1 MLPVNEIPVTAN
13 AAATTDPI
21 NQKVATFRQTLNN
34 VPAVMLGMVRPIEP
48 GATEVYYDIRAYG
61 TIPASATDLKVRRPP
76 TPSTIFEIGSITKT
90 FTGTALAW
98 LASQKNVEITGPAQR
113 LLPAADQ
120 GGVTL
125 PLWKGKGLLAPITCA
140 ALATFTSGFPSD
152 SSGSAIPGRSH
163 EVLFRYL
170 TDHPDVLTFAPGTQ
184 YVYADAAFELLGS
197 ALAYANQQNYDYEAL
212 LRDLLN
218 AGGLLMPDT
227 VVTLS
232 PEQQGRVAPGLR
244 HDGQFAKF
252 TPGEWLIQSTMSD
265 MMVWLTFNMSLL
277 RSCPLTSL
285 LPTTQTA
292 WFTQPQG
299 ESEGMKPG
307 NSTGLGWFIEPLGDP
322 GQKDTPIRISKN
334 GATSNGYSS
343 YICFIQGGSTGV
355 VLLTNLY
362 KTQVAGL
369 GNELLQDL
377 SS

>member
-1 MLPVNEIPVTAN
+1 MLQVNDIPATTS
-13 AAATTDPI
+13 AAATADPI
-21 NQKVATFRQTLNN
+21 NQRVAAFRQGLND
-34 VPAVMLGMVRPIEP
+34 VPAVMLGMVRPLEP
-48 GATEVYYDIRAYG
+48 GAAEVYYDVRAYG
-61 TIPASATDLKVRRPP
+61 TIPASPTDLTVRRPP

-98 LASQKNVEITGPAQR
+98 LASQQKVAIVGPAQN
-113 LLPAADQ
+113 LLPTADH

-125 PLWKGKGLLAPITCA
+125 PTWKGTGAPAPITCA
-140 ALATFTSGFPSD
+140 ALADFTSGFPSD
-152 SSGSAIPGRSH
+152 SSGSAIPGHNH

-170 TDHPDVLTFAPGTQ
+170 NEHPDVLTFAPGTQ

-197 ALAYANQQNYDYEAL
+197 ALAYANRQNYDYGAL
-212 LRDLLN
+212 LQDLLN

-232 PEQQGRVAPGLR
+232 PEQQTRVAPGLCP
-244 HDGQFAKF
+244 DGTFAHF
-252 TPGEWLIQSTMSD
+252 RPGEWLIQSTMSD

-277 RSCPLTSL
+277 GSCPLNDL

-299 ESEGMKPG
+299 ESEGMKSG
-307 NSTGLGWFIEPLGDP
+307 NSTGLGCFIEPLGDP

-334 GATSNGYSS
+334 GATSNGFSS

-355 VLLTNLY
+355 VLLTNLN
-362 KTQVAGL
+362 KTHVGGL
-369 GNELLQDL
+369 GNQLLQDI
-377 SS
+377 SA